1 MIFTQQDPGHWLTF
15 SKRADNINLPIQ
27 ELTRK
32 YNKEKLLFENYV
44 TNFQQAQQAL
54 LAQQAVG
61 VGGGTPFI
69 MDSNI
74 YQIID
79 AWFENKMRVEA
90 HYGPIGSW
98 DVSRVTDMYQ
108 LFEPSTFYTIGKNV
122 VDGFNEDISS
132 WDVSNVSGMS
142 EMFSNQT
149 IFNQPLG
156 NWDVG
161 NVTRMTY
168 MFSGATAFDQPLN
181 SWDVSNVVNMEVMF
195 ESASSFNQDL
205 NSWNVSNVTDMGGMF
220 WGATLFD
227 GNITSW
233 NVSNA
238 VGVETPGYGMSR
250 MFNDAANFNQNIS
263 GWIINSGVTA
273 FYKMFEGATS
283 FDQNLGNWNI
293 AGIDTA
299 EDMFLGVTLSTAN
312 YSSLLIGW
320 AADAPITG
328 PVKFSGG
335 NSQYSAG
342 AAAAARAELVLEGWI
357 ITDSGQA

>member
-1 MIFTQQDPGHWLTF
+1 MIFSQQDPGHWLTF
-15 SKRADNINLPIQ
+15 SKRADNVNLPIQ

-44 TNFQQAQQAL
+44 TNFQQMEIALRSQQSL
-54 LAQQAVG
+54 G
-61 VGGGTPFI
+61 FGGAGI
-69 MDSNI
+69 INDSNI
-74 YQIID
+74 YRIVD
-79 AWFENKMRVEA
+79 AWFVNKIRTEA
-90 HYGPIGSW
+90 QYGPIGSW
-98 DVSRVTDMYQ
+98 DVARVTDMYQ
-108 LFEPSTFYTIGKNV
+108 LFEPSTYYTIGKNV
-122 VDGFNEDISS
+122 VDGFNEDISA
-132 WDVSNVSGMS
+132 WDVSNVSEMS

-161 NVTRMTY
+161 NVINMTY

-238 VGVETPGYGMSR
+238 VGVEVPGYGMSR
-250 MFNDAANFNQNIS
+250 MFNNAANFNQNIS
-263 GWIINSGVTA
+263 GWIINSGVTS
-273 FYKMFEGATS
+273 FLNMFGGATS

-357 ITDSGQA
+357 ITDGGQA

>member
-32 YNKEKLLFENYV
+32 YNKEKLLFENYI
-44 TNFQQAQQAL
+44 TNFQQMELAS
-54 LAQQAVG
+54 LAQQSVG

-69 MDSNI
+69 TDSNI
-74 YQIID
+74 YQIVD
-79 AWFENKMRVEA
+79 AWFENKMKTEA
-90 HYGPIGSW
+90 QYGPIGSW
-98 DVSRVTDMYQ
+98 DVSRVTDMGQ

-122 VDGFNEDISS
+122 VDGFNEDISAWDVSNVTSMIEMFSNQTTFNQPLDS
-132 WDVSNVSGMS
+132 WDVSNV
-142 EMFSNQT
+142 T
-149 IFNQPLG
+149 L
-156 NWDVG
+156 
-161 NVTRMTY
+161 MTY

-205 NSWNVSNVTDMGGMF
+205 NSWDVSNVTDMGGMF
-220 WGATLFD
+220 WSATLFD

-233 NVSNA
+233 NVSNV
-238 VGVETPGYGMSR
+238 VGVEEPGYGLSR
-250 MFNDAANFNQNIS
+250 MFNDAVNFNQNIS
-263 GWIINSGVTA
+263 GWIINSGVTS
-273 FYKMFEGATS
+273 FQNMFGGATS

-293 AGIDTA
+293 AGITTA

-328 PVKFSGG
+328 PVKLSGG

-357 ITDSGQA
+357 ITDGGQA

>member
-15 SKRADNINLPIQ
+15 LKRADNINLPIQ

-44 TNFQQAQQAL
+44 TNFQQMELASLSQQS
-54 LAQQAVG
+54 VG

-69 MDSNI
+69 NDSNI
-74 YQIID
+74 YQIVD
-79 AWFENKMRVEA
+79 AWFVNKMRIEA
-90 HYGPIGSW
+90 QYGPIGSW

-108 LFEPSTFYTIGKNV
+108 LFTTSNSFTIGKNV
-122 VDGFNEDISS
+122 VDGFNEDISA
-132 WDVSNVSGMS
+132 WDVSNVSEMG

-168 MFSGATAFDQPLN
+168 MFSRATSFDQSLN
-181 SWDVSNVVNMEVMF
+181 SWDVSKVENMELMF
-195 ESASSFNQDL
+195 YGASSFNQDL
-205 NSWNVSNVTDMGGMF
+205 NSWNVSNVTDIAGMF
-220 WGATLFD
+220 EKATLFD

-233 NVSNA
+233 DVSNV
-238 VGVETPGYGMSR
+238 VGVETPGYGVAR
-250 MFNDAANFNQNIS
+250 MFKDAINFNQNIS

-320 AADAPITG
+320 AADAPVTG

-335 NSQYSAG
+335 NSQYSTG

-357 ITDSGQA
+357 ITDGGQA

>member
-1 MIFTQQDPGHWLTF
+1 MIFSQQDPGHWLTF
-15 SKRADNINLPIQ
+15 SKRADNVNLPIQ

-44 TNFQQAQQAL
+44 TNFQQMEIALRSQQSL
-54 LAQQAVG
+54 G
-61 VGGGTPFI
+61 FGGAGI
-69 MDSNI
+69 INDSNI
-74 YQIID
+74 YRIVD
-79 AWFENKMRVEA
+79 AWFVNKIRTEA
-90 HYGPIGSW
+90 QYGPIGSW

-122 VDGFNEDISS
+122 VDGFNEDISA
-132 WDVSNVSGMS
+132 WDVSNVSEMS

-149 IFNQPLG
+149 IFNQPLDS
-156 NWDVG
+156 WDVS
-161 NVTRMTY
+161 NVRNMTY

-181 SWDVSNVVNMEVMF
+181 SWDVSNAVNMEVMF
-195 ESASSFNQDL
+195 EGATSFNQDL
-205 NSWNVSNVTDMGGMF
+205 SSWNVSNVTDMGGMF

-238 VGVETPGYGMSR
+238 VGVEVPGYGMSR
-250 MFNDAANFNQNIS
+250 MFNNAANFNQNIS
-263 GWIINSGVTA
+263 GWIINSGVTS
-273 FYKMFEGATS
+273 FLKMFEGATS

-335 NSQYSAG
+335 NSQYSTG

-357 ITDSGQA
+357 ITDGGQA